1 MFWMIGRNGLANNIT
16 SLSMQRSIFTASTS
30 VTQTGQRKSF
40 LRASTIVPS
49 LTTLFVAQH
58 YYFSTRSSIL
68 HAESSSASSSKFRQA
83 DPSALRKPGSQLFFM
98 SVKEEHRDEWQ
109 NWIGYFRQAG
119 YDCIDSNI
127 AISEGKEENDQ
138 AISEEIGS
146 QIRLMPLQRAPLLF
160 AYSGQG
166 ARAALHHIQSSK
178 PRISGLVLVN
188 PKGTDQSTVESADKL
203 DVKKLRILILSD
215 QEDEQAFRKTERW
228 MDSEGLS

>member
-1 MFWMIGRNGLANNIT
+1 
-16 SLSMQRSIFTASTS
+16 MQRSLFTASTAS
-30 VTQTGQRKSF
+30 TQTGQPKSF
-40 LRASTIVPS
+40 LRAATIVPS
-49 LTTLFVAQH
+49 ITTLMVAH
-58 YYFSTRSSIL
+58 HYFSSSSVL
-68 HAESSSASSSKFRQA
+68 HAESSSDSSSKFRQA
-83 DPSALRKPGSQLFFM
+83 DSAALRRPASQLFFM
-98 SVKEEHRDEWQ
+98 SIKGEHRDEWQ

-127 AISEGKEENDQ
+127 ALSEGTEENDE
-138 AISEEIGS
+138 SLSDEIGS
-146 QIRLMPLQRAPLLF
+146 QIRLMSLQRAPLLF

-178 PRISGLVLVN
+178 PKISGLVLVN
-188 PKGTDQSTVESADKL
+188 PKDTDQATVESAEKL